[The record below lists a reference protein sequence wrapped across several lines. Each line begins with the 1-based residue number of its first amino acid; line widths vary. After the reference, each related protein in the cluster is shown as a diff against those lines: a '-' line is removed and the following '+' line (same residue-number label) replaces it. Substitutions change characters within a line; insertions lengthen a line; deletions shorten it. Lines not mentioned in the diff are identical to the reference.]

1 MAGFLMSNEEYR
13 CRDGISKSTLQH
25 MDKSPQHYL
34 YNIEH
39 PRTDTSAFAFGRAC
53 HKYILEKDAF
63 EEEFA
68 VAPYCD
74 RRTKDGKAIYSNF
87 VASSSGKEIITREDM
102 EQIIEMSNA
111 IDRVPL
117 ARALPYKIT
126 VFYKGDIMHSSAKS
140 WVCDLLSS
148 RRERSAL
155 RGCADPAPAAGQRPG
170 EAGGGPAS
178 PAGGDQIGRAHV

>member
-13 CRDGISKSTLQH
+13 CRDGISKSTLQN

-74 RRTKDGKAIYSNF
+74 RRNKDGKAIYSNF
-87 VASSSGKEIITREDM
+87 VANANGKEIITREDM
-102 EQIIEMSNA
+102 EQL
-111 IDRVPL
+111 DR
-117 ARALPYKIT
+117 
-126 VFYKGDIMHSSAKS
+126 KS
-140 WVCDLLSS
+140 V
-148 RRERSAL
+148 
-155 RGCADPAPAAGQRPG
+155 
-170 EAGGGPAS
+170 
-178 PAGGDQIGRAHV
+178 V